1 MDIVKATA
9 EYERWLRGQ
18 VDAVEAD
25 LRLKHAYMADD
36 LFAFLRA
43 TFYRWAA
50 LWQETCPD
58 LAAAPSLL
66 AVGDL
71 HVENFGTWRDR
82 EGRLIWGVNDV
93 DEATTMPYTLDLV
106 RLATSALLAKRE
118 EHLTIKPRAACAAIL
133 DGYVT
138 AFKSGG
144 QPYVLEEDY
153 PGLRAWAMSAERN
166 PDKFWAK
173 MTAFKPVRAPAKVGA
188 LLKDSLPDRR
198 LRTRTVHRI
207 AGLGS
212 LGRPRYVALTTWD
225 GALIAREAKPLLPSA
240 YDWAVGRKTDRI
252 RCQDILDRAVRCPD
266 PYYRAADGW
275 LVRRIGPHCS
285 RIELS
290 WLPEQRE
297 EARLLHAMGHETAN
311 VHLGSHAARPQVL
324 RHLARQPK
332 DWLFTAARA
341 MAKATKADW
350 KMWRAKRGARS

>member
-1 MDIVKATA
+1 MDILKATT
-9 EYERWLRGQ
+9 EYERWLRAQ

-25 LRLKHAYMADD
+25 LRLKHAHMADN
-36 LFAFLRA
+36 LFSFFRA
-43 TFYRWAA
+43 TFYRWPA
-50 LWQETCPD
+50 LWQETCAD
-58 LAAAPSLL
+58 LARAPSLL

-71 HVENFGTWRDR
+71 HVENFGTWRDH

-118 EHLTIKPRAACAAIL
+118 EHLTIKPRTACAAIL
-133 DGYVT
+133 DGYT
-138 AFKSGG
+138 AALKSGG

-166 PDKFWAK
+166 PDTFWAK
-173 MTAFKPVRAPAKVGA
+173 VNAFKSVRVPAPVTA
-188 LLKDSLPDRR
+188 LLKAALPDRR
-198 LRTRTVHRI
+198 LRVRTVHRI

-212 LGRPRYVALTTWD
+212 LGRPRYVAIGSWD
-225 GALIAREAKPLLPSA
+225 GALIAREAKALLPSA
-240 YDWAVGRKTDRI
+240 YNWALGTKTNGI
-252 RCQDILDRAVRCPD
+252 HCQAILDGAVRCPD
-266 PYYRAADGW
+266 PYFHVSDDW

-290 WLPEQRE
+290 WLPKERD

-311 VHLGSHAARPQVL
+311 VHLGSRAARRDVL
-324 RHLARQPK
+324 LHLAKLPK
-332 DWLFTAARA
+332 DWLLTAARA

-350 KMWRAKRGARS
+350 KVWRARHKKAA